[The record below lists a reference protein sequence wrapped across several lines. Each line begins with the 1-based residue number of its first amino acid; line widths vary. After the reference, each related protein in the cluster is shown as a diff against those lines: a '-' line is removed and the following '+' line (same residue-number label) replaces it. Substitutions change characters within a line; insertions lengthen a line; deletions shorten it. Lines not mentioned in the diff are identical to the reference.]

1 MPLVRMKA
9 APVKTD
15 GERLGNEFMN
25 GVFFR
30 LVNYNHMGLV
40 TKPHCRNSSKG
51 GPVVQILCKAIR
63 NEKRTLRFYICRVS
77 TWIKEHSLYNDKE

>member
-25 GVFFR
+25 GVFFSAHLTR
-30 LVNYNHMGLV
+30 FNHQKNLLESFSE
-40 TKPHCRNSSKG
+40 TG
-51 GPVVQILCKAIR
+51 GADAGCALDAESVK
-63 NEKRTLRFYICRVS
+63 
-77 TWIKEHSLYNDKE
+77 

>member
-25 GVFFR
+25 GVFFSAHLYR
-30 LVNYNHMGLV
+30 STINASMKMQISMIINISISISTNIDTSIDILFGICVHLSLSIR
-40 TKPHCRNSSKG
+40 TTTSIKHC
-51 GPVVQILCKAIR
+51 
-63 NEKRTLRFYICRVS
+63 
-77 TWIKEHSLYNDKE
+77 